1 MSAKEFAKAIK
12 RPYPTVALWLRSN
25 LIPEAT
31 SVQFGDMRVWQIP
44 ASVIETFVPPKIG
57 RPSKAKTLAEGQ
69 AEESSATESE
79 APAKPAKKAGKKV
92 SKK

>member
-44 ASVIETFVPPKIG
+44 PGVVTTFVPPKIG
-57 RPSKAKTLAEGQ
+57 RPSKKQKADDQAATSP
-69 AEESSATESE
+69 AEE
-79 APAKPAKKAGKKV
+79 APAAKPAKKVGAKKRGK
-92 SKK
+92 